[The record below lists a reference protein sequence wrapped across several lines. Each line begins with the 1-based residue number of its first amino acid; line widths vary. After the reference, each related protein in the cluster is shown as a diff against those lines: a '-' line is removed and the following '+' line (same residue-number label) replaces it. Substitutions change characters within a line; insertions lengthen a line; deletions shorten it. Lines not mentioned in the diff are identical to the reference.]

1 MSETRGLLPGRSAD
15 NNPPQA
21 EQGVIHAE
29 FATQVVDLL
38 NGLIWG
44 KILIWLLVGC
54 GLYFTVRLGLIQF
67 RHFGHTFS
75 VLKGSRQSDDSGI
88 SSFQALCT
96 SLAARVGTGNVAG
109 VAVAITLGGPGAVF
123 WMWAIALVGMATGF
137 VEATLAQLFK
147 IRDDKGQFRGG
158 PAYYMEKGLGARW
171 MGILFS
177 IFLIIAF
184 GFVFNSVQANTITGA
199 MQGAFGVPTWISGI
213 AVVILTALI
222 IFGGLRSIA
231 RFSELAV
238 PFMAVAYL
246 LLAVGIILF
255 NLSELPGVLA
265 MVVKSAFGWHEAAAG
280 GIGAA
285 ILNGFKRGLF
295 SNEAGMGS
303 APNAAASAPYPPHPA
318 SQGYVQMAGVFIDT
332 LLICTASAA
341 IILLAGPQ
349 EGEGIMLVQNA
360 LTSQVGDWG
369 RYFLAV
375 IILFFAFT
383 SIVANYFYAENCL
396 VFLEHNH
403 LAGLLIFRLIV
414 LAMVMFGALASLPFV
429 WNLADVSM
437 GLMAITNL
445 IAILLLSNLAIK
457 LAKDYNAQRKAGKLP
472 TFDASQ
478 FPEVQQ
484 KLEPGIWDDRRA

>member
-1 MSETRGLLPGRSAD
+1 MQD
-15 NNPPQA
+15 
-21 EQGVIHAE
+21 I
-29 FATQVVDLL
+29 ATQVVDLL

-44 KILIWLLVGC
+44 KVLIWLLVAC
-54 GLYFTVRLGLIQF
+54 GVYFTLRLGFIQF
-67 RHFGHTFS
+67 RHFGHAFS
-75 VLKGSRQSDDSGI
+75 ILKGSRRSDESGI

-109 VAVAITLGGPGAVF
+109 VAVAITLGGPGAIF
-123 WMWAIALVGMATGF
+123 WMWVIALLGMATGF

-147 IRDDKGQFRGG
+147 TRDDRGQYRGG
-158 PAYYMEKGLGARW
+158 PAYYMEKGLNARW
-171 MGILFS
+171 MGVLFS

-184 GFVFNSVQANTITGA
+184 GFVFNSVQANTISGALQGGFGMPEWLTG
-199 MQGAFGVPTWISGI
+199 
-213 AVVILTALI
+213 VVLVLVTALI
-222 IFGGLRSIA
+222 IFGGLRAIA

-246 LLAVGIILF
+246 LVAVALILLNLEKIPGI
-255 NLSELPGVLA
+255 LSLIVQ
-265 MVVKSAFGWHEAAAG
+265 SAFGLHEAAAG
-280 GIGAA
+280 GSGAA

-303 APNAAASAPYPPHPA
+303 APNAAASATPYPPHPV

-360 LTSQVGDWG
+360 LTHQVGDWG
-369 RYFLAV
+369 KYFLTL

-396 VFLEHNH
+396 VFIEHNH
-403 LAGLLIFRLIV
+403 PAGLLLFRLIV
-414 LAMVMFGALASLPFV
+414 LGMVMFGAMASLPFV
-429 WNLADVSM
+429 WNLADLSM

-445 IAILLLSNLAIK
+445 IAILLLFPLVLK
-457 LAKDYNAQRKAGKLP
+457 LARDYNAQLKAGKLP
-472 TFDASQ
+472 TFDAAQ
-478 FPEVQQ
+478 YPEVQD
-484 KLEPGIWDDRRA
+484 KLEPGVWDQR

>member
-1 MSETRGLLPGRSAD
+1 MQD
-15 NNPPQA
+15 
-21 EQGVIHAE
+21 I
-29 FATQVVDLL
+29 ATQVVDLL

-44 KILIWLLVGC
+44 KVLIWLLVAC
-54 GLYFTVRLGLIQF
+54 GVYFTLRLGFIQF
-67 RHFGHTFS
+67 RHFGHAFS
-75 VLKGSRQSDDSGI
+75 ILKGSRRSDESGI

-109 VAVAITLGGPGAVF
+109 VAVAITLGGPGAIF
-123 WMWAIALVGMATGF
+123 WMWVIALLGMSTGF

-147 IRDDKGQFRGG
+147 TRDDRGQYRGG
-158 PAYYMEKGLGARW
+158 PAYYMEKGLNARW
-171 MGILFS
+171 MGVLFS

-184 GFVFNSVQANTITGA
+184 GFVFNSVQANTISGALQGGFGMPEWLTG
-199 MQGAFGVPTWISGI
+199 
-213 AVVILTALI
+213 VVLVLVTALI
-222 IFGGLRSIA
+222 IFGGLRAIA

-246 LLAVGIILF
+246 LVAVALILLNLEKMPGI
-255 NLSELPGVLA
+255 LSLIVQ
-265 MVVKSAFGWHEAAAG
+265 SAFGLHEAAAG

-303 APNAAASAPYPPHPA
+303 APNAAASATPYPPHPV

-360 LTSQVGDWG
+360 LTHQVGDWG
-369 RYFLAV
+369 KYFLTL

-396 VFLEHNH
+396 VFIEHNH
-403 LAGLLIFRLIV
+403 PAGLLLFRLIV
-414 LAMVMFGALASLPFV
+414 LGMVMFGAMASLPFV
-429 WNLADVSM
+429 WNLADLSM

-445 IAILLLSNLAIK
+445 IAILLLFPLVLK
-457 LAKDYNAQRKAGKLP
+457 LARDYNAQLKAGKLP
-472 TFDASQ
+472 TFDAAEY
-478 FPEVQQ
+478 PEVQD
-484 KLEPGIWDDRRA
+484 KLEPGVWDQR